1 MLKGECFIK
10 MDVLWNTEEEKEV
23 TPGTGA
29 GIVTTGLLQIM
40 K

>member
-10 MDVLWNTEEEKEV
+10 IIVLWNTAEKREV

-29 GIVTTGLLQIM
+29 GIVPTGLLQIM